1 VPVYLDKIA
10 FVHIPKC
17 GGTSLTNALEEYVV
31 EQQDGEGYDGEVRTW
46 RKHESVTE
54 INNWYTQRFGEEQ
67 TNSLI
72 KFSVMRNPI
81 YRAVSWLKY
90 RQKTMKAITEMPGWF
105 DGVHPE
111 KGRYCWDPLGSAAAA
126 VTTEQFNQSL
136 AKYGKACASAQ
147 LGTAEERIEPQKRDN
162 CYHWTTPEEVDK
174 FLSLNFHD
182 WINEATVHGQTG
194 CEHSDCPYHLL
205 EPQVSWITDESGE
218 LAVDALFRIEK
229 AEEITEFL
237 PGLQIGRE
245 NVGTSSIA
253 DYHNELTKDS
263 LRVVLDYY
271 AKDLELYSLLKKEQE
286 NDNDVDRN
294 SAKPAG

>member
-1 VPVYLDKIA
+1 MPVYLDKIA

-17 GGTSLTNALEEYVV
+17 GGTSLTNALEEYVAK
-31 EQQDGEGYDGEVRTW
+31 QQAVGAYDGEVRTW
-46 RKHESVTE
+46 RKHESVAE

-90 RQKTMKAITEMPGWF
+90 RQKTIREITALPGWF

-111 KGRYCWDPLGSAAAA
+111 KGRYVWDPLGSSMSA
-126 VTTEQFNQSL
+126 VTTEQYNQSDDPAL
-136 AKYGKACASAQ
+136 MRCH
-147 LGTAEERIEPQKRDN
+147 
-162 CYHWTTPEEVDK
+162 HWTDPEEVEK

-194 CEHSDCPYHLL
+194 CESPDCPYHLL
-205 EPQVSWITDESGE
+205 DPQVSWITDENGE